1 MYALS
6 FKKKLTYKV
15 DALHAD
21 KHESVFYK
29 LIALFVMDFTG
40 QFTQVNLQY
49 ICDILKLETQLPK
62 KKCFICFHESP
73 LKMMKNAF
81 HFILKPL
88 FVFKISEFLYE
99 VGT

>member
-1 MYALS
+1 MDVARHAWSTQNKKYALS

-62 KKCFICFHESP
+62 KKNVLFAS
-73 LKMMKNAF
+73 LKA
-81 HFILKPL
+81 L
-88 FVFKISEFLYE
+88 
-99 VGT
+99 

>member
-1 MYALS
+1 MQS

-29 LIALFVMDFTG
+29 LIALFLMDFTA

-49 ICDILKLETQLPK
+49 ICDILKLETQLSK
-62 KKCFICFHESP
+62 KNVLFAS
-73 LKMMKNAF
+73 LKAL
-81 HFILKPL
+81 LKR
-88 FVFKISEFLYE
+88 
-99 VGT
+99 